1 MADAVMELWSGVR
14 AARDPAWVRAQLMEA
29 GRTLFAMYGYA
40 HTSVED
46 LCAAAQVEVWEFHR
60 EFESREALLVDLYDE
75 VATRGMRASE
85 TELSAEGMETCPT
98 EERVHR
104 LFDAYV
110 QAVTRDPRDARVAF
124 VEVLG
129 VSREMEE
136 HLTMWRSVWVEFL
149 TQEAERA
156 RLRGHGVD
164 GNLAVVVKVLT
175 RSVDELLAHHG
186 RRPRQVPPEW
196 LTSEF
201 TRLSMA
207 MIGPAGA
214 APVESADSS
223 G

>member
-1 MADAVMELWSGVR
+1 MTDAVMELWSGSR
-14 AARDPAWVRAQLMEA
+14 AARDPVWVRAQLMTA
-29 GRTLFAMYGYA
+29 GRTLFAVYGYA
-40 HTSVED
+40 RTSVED
-46 LCAAAQVEVWEFHR
+46 LCASAQVEVPHFYR

-85 TELSAEGMETCPT
+85 MELSAEGMETCPT
-98 EERVHR
+98 EERVRR

-110 QAVTRDPRDARVAF
+110 RAVTRDPGEARVAF

-129 VSREMEE
+129 VSREMDE
-136 HLTMWRSVWVEFL
+136 HLTRWRSVWVEFL

-156 RLRGHGVD
+156 RGRGHCVD

-186 RRPRQVPPEW
+186 RRPRQVPPAW

-207 MIGPAGA
+207 MIGPVGGSSA
-214 APVESADSS
+214 AS

>member
-1 MADAVMELWSGVR
+1 MADAVMEPWSGVR
-14 AARDPAWVRAQLMEA
+14 AARDPAWARAQLMEA

-40 HTSVED
+40 HTGVRD

-85 TELSAEGMETCPT
+85 VELSTEGMETCPT

-129 VSREMEE
+129 VSREMDE

-156 RLRGHGVD
+156 RGRGHGVD

-186 RRPRQVPPEW
+186 RRPRQVPPAW

-207 MIGPAGA
+207 MIGPAGG
-214 APVESADSS
+214 PVDVS

>member
-1 MADAVMELWSGVR
+1 MTDAVMEMWSGAR
-14 AARDPAWVRAQLMEA
+14 AAREPAWVRGQLMEA

-40 HTSVED
+40 HTGVAD
-46 LCAAAQVEVWEFHR
+46 LCAAAHVEERDFYR

-75 VATRGMRASE
+75 VAGRGMRAAE
-85 TELSAEGMETCPT
+85 AELSAEGMETCPT
-98 EERVHR
+98 EERVNR

-110 QAVTRDPRDARVAF
+110 RAVTRDPREARVAF

-129 VSREMEE
+129 VSRAMEE

-149 TQEAERA
+149 TQESERA
-156 RLRGHGVD
+156 RRRGHGVD
-164 GNLAVVVKVLT
+164 GDLAVVVKVLT

-186 RRPRQVPPEW
+186 RRPRQVPPAW

-207 MIGPAGA
+207 MIGPAGVG
-214 APVESADSS
+214 PVESS

>member
-1 MADAVMELWSGVR
+1 MTDAVMELWSGAR
-14 AARDPAWVRAQLMEA
+14 AARDPAWVRAQLMAA
-29 GRTLFAMYGYA
+29 GRTLFAVYGYA
-40 HTSVED
+40 RTSVED
-46 LCAAAQVEVWEFHR
+46 LCASAQVEVQYFYR

-85 TELSAEGMETCPT
+85 TELTAEGMETCPT
-98 EERVHR
+98 EERVRR

-110 QAVTRDPRDARVAF
+110 RAVTRDAKETRVAF

-129 VSREMEE
+129 VSRQMDE
-136 HLTMWRSVWVEFL
+136 HLTRWRSVWVEFL

-156 RLRGHGVD
+156 RGRGHMVD

-186 RRPRQVPPEW
+186 RRPRQVPPAW

-207 MIGPAGA
+207 MIGPVGGA
-214 APVESADSS
+214 MDSS

>member
-14 AARDPAWVRAQLMEA
+14 AARDPARVRDDLLAA
-29 GRTLFAMYGYA
+29 GRTLFAVYGYA
-40 HTSVED
+40 RTSVED
-46 LCAAAQVEVWEFHR
+46 LCAAAHVEVRAFYR

-85 TELSAEGMETCPT
+85 AELSAEGMETCPT
-98 EERVHR
+98 EERVRR

-110 QAVTRDPRDARVAF
+110 QAVTRDPREARVAF

-129 VSREMEE
+129 VSREMED
-136 HLTMWRSVWVEFL
+136 HLTMWRSVWTEFL

-156 RLRGHGVD
+156 RRRGHAVD

-186 RRPRQVPPEW
+186 RRPRQVPPAW

-207 MIGPAGA
+207 MIGPAAGPAGA
-214 APVESADSS
+214 S